1 MITHRLSVSLVQSI
15 FCYYEI
21 YMYKLQIQMNTFTI
35 NRIYFKFIIYIPN
48 LPCYYFYILHNFG
61 SWIAWGSYKIQL
73 SWNPSSRNQ
82 INFWHFF
89 FKKVW
94 NYIVLIKR
102 NQVFFTDILFR
113 VNLLAWSNL
122 VSYNFS
128 RRNRVSHGCL
138 GQGYY
143 CQRQQVPPNHLKVFR
158 LIQNKIDPKILNS

>member
-1 MITHRLSVSLVQSI
+1 MITHWLSVSFVQSI

-21 YMYKLQIQMNTFTI
+21 YMYKLQIQMNTFII

-48 LPCYYFYILHNFG
+48 LSSYYFYILHNFG
-61 SWIAWGSYKIQL
+61 SWIAWGTYKIQL

-82 INFWHFF
+82 LNFWHFF
-89 FKKVW
+89 NKK
-94 NYIVLIKR
+94 KP
-102 NQVFFTDILFR
+102 TDILFR

-122 VSYNFS
+122 GSYNLS
-128 RRNRVSHGCL
+128 RRNWVSPGCL

-158 LIQNKIDPKILNS
+158 LIQNKMDPKILNS